1 MKRTFEDRFISND
14 HTDSFRKY
22 LNEAIT
28 KNFQEYPETESP
40 INEPLIF
47 TAFVAAHQ
55 GLDVQYTQCDI
66 PKLKKVLEEKLE
78 EYNENKAQMNLVL
91 FQQAMEHVCRISRI
105 LDMPGNNALLVGV
118 GGSGKQSLCRLAT
131 FINVYEIDQLVVT
144 ASFTI
149 NDLRNNLQEI
159 YKKLAKPNAIPRV
172 FMITDSQIKEE

>member
-1 MKRTFEDRFISND
+1 
-14 HTDSFRKY
+14 
-22 LNEAIT
+22 
-28 KNFQEYPETESP
+28 
-40 INEPLIF
+40 
-47 TAFVAAHQ
+47 
-55 GLDVQYTQCDI
+55 
-66 PKLKKVLEEKLE
+66 
-78 EYNENKAQMNLVL
+78 MNLVL